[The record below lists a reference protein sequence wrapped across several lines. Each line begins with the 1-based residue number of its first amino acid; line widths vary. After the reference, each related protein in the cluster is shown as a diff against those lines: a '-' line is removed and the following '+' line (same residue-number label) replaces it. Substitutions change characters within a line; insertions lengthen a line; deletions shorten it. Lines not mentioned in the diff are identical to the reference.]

1 MEQDVIVRRLLPD
14 GMAEVMRIRESA
26 CSGDCHKCA
35 GCGSAKQTMLFTA
48 HNAIGAK
55 AGDRVVVE
63 SDTGTVLK
71 GAMLLYVLPL
81 MTFLAGYIAG
91 ENLWDRG
98 ILCSILGFGLG
109 MIPIKLYD
117 RHLAKKGTVYTIKAY
132 APQEIQP
139 KFTEK
144 GDNEVD

>member
-1 MEQDVIVRRLLPD
+1 MEQNVIVRRLLPD

-35 GCGSAKQTMLFTA
+35 GCGAAKQTMLLTA
-48 HNAIGAK
+48 HNAIGARP
-55 AGDRVVVE
+55 GDLVVVE

-71 GAMLLYVLPL
+71 GAVLLYVLPL
-81 MTFLAGYIAG
+81 LTFLAGYIAG
-91 ENLWDRG
+91 ENLWGQG
-98 ILCSILGFGLG
+98 IPVSILGFVLG
-109 MIPIKLYD
+109 MAPIKLYD
-117 RHLAKKGTVYTIKAY
+117 RHLAKIGTVYTIKAY
-132 APQEIQP
+132 ADGPRQP